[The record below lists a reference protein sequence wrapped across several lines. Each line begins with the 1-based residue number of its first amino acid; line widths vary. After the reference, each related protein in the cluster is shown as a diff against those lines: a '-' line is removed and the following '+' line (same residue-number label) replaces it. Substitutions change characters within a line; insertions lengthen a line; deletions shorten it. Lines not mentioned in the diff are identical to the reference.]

1 LKVAVVGAKIVKKEQ
16 VLDAIQAST
25 FKIDSFITAEGS
37 EIDNIVHE
45 YAQSKKLEVES
56 YGINWNDLS
65 GDNVSIA
72 INKWNKEYNKNA
84 PANRTAAMVD
94 DCDAMII
101 IDDNEIEAN
110 QCKRKIE
117 SSGKPSY
124 VYSLIRK
131 SFAGVTANTEGY
143 IYEF

>member
-1 LKVAVVGAKIVKKEQ
+1 MKVAIVGAKTATKEQ
-16 VLDAIQAST
+16 ILEAIQAST

-37 EIDNIVHE
+37 EIDNIINE
-45 YAQSKKLEVES
+45 YAQSKQLKVAS

-72 INKWNKEYNKNA
+72 INKWDKPYNKNA
-84 PANRTAAMVD
+84 PANRTADIVN

-124 VYSLIRK
+124 IYSLIRK
-131 SFAGVTANTEGY
+131 SFGGMKANAEGY

>member
-1 LKVAVVGAKIVKKEQ
+1 MRVAVVGAKTVKKEQ
-16 VLDAIQAST
+16 VLEAIQAST
-25 FKIDSFITAEGS
+25 FKVDSFITAEGS
-37 EIDNIVHE
+37 EIDNIINE

-72 INKWNKEYNKNA
+72 TNKWGKEYNKNA
-84 PANRTAAMVD
+84 PANRTAEIVD

-117 SSGKPSY
+117 ASGKPSY
-124 VYSLIRK
+124 IYSLIRK
-131 SFAGVTANTEGY
+131 SFAGVSANAEGY